1 MHMDTN
7 RIEKQIVLRAPRSR
21 VWRALTDHEEFG
33 VWFGMTMDR
42 PFQPGVM
49 LSAVITTTQVDPV
62 VAAAQKPYEGTRFE
76 IAVDR
81 MEPETLFSFRW
92 HPFAVDKSVDY
103 SGEPMTLVEFRLE
116 EAEGGVLLK
125 VSESGFDQLPLER
138 RAKAFQSNDN
148 GWGMVIKLVETY
160 LAHGT

>member
-1 MHMDTN
+1 MDTN

>member
-1 MHMDTN
+1 MDTN

-160 LAHGT
+160 LAHGS